1 MQPVD
6 IPGLAVFLNP
16 QDATEK
22 SFMIAGYPSNLNNTQ
37 AMYSETELFG
47 KRGAM
52 VKFYLKT

>member
-1 MQPVD
+1 
-6 IPGLAVFLNP
+6 
-16 QDATEK
+16 
-22 SFMIAGYPSNLNNTQ
+22 MIAGYPSNLNNTQ